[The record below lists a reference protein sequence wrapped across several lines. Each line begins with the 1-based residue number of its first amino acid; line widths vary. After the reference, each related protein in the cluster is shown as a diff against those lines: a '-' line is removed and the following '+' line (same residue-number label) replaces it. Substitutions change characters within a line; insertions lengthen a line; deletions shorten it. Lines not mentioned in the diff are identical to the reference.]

1 MKPVL
6 AVVVLVAL
14 AGCTSVIRPFT
25 SLRPDY
31 SRLPANTVRQ
41 VAQEIEQAVQQGQ
54 REPAIADRDGVV
66 VSAPA
71 IVQAIRTRAARSEI
85 LNRFRDTGFAVEL
98 PNGRVEIDRGSAY
111 QKATTRRERD
121 RNALLVMQENADRW
135 TIYEGLLKSSK
146 LTSDALGAVQRI
158 FYEER
163 LKVMPDG
170 QKYEDEKGTVVRKG
184 G

>member
-1 MKPVL
+1 MKPVF
-6 AVVVLVAL
+6 AVAALVAL

-31 SRLPANTVRQ
+31 SQLPADTMRQ
-41 VAQEIEQAVQQGQ
+41 VAQEIEQAIQQGQ

-71 IVQAIRTRAARSEI
+71 IVQAIRTRAARAEI

-135 TIYEGLLKSSK
+135 AIYEGLLKSSR
-146 LTSDALGAVQRI
+146 LPSGALGAVQRI

-163 LKVMPDG
+163 VKVLPDG
-170 QKYEDEKGTVVRKG
+170 QKYEDESGTVVEKRG
-184 G
+184 